1 MVLFMGIFN
10 FQPSDDNTGVLNRI
24 IEAYGFSSKLML
36 AEHFDMAASSLSGRY
51 RRPGFPADMVVRC
64 MAETGVTLE
73 WLTTGKGK
81 MYENQSVDIL
91 RVTNHKLIDGD
102 MFTAGDLMID
112 KVIFGAGTPLPSD
125 PISVQDGKNY
135 YLVDKKYGE
144 VFDGQWLVKID
155 GRFSIR
161 TLTRMPMQK
170 ARVSGSGMAF
180 DCDLADLTVV
190 GRVVAETVIY

>member
-1 MVLFMGIFN
+1 MGIFS
-10 FQPSDDNTGVLNRI
+10 FQPSDDNTGVLDRI

-51 RRPGFPADMVVRC
+51 RRHGFPADMVVRC
-64 MAETGVTLE
+64 MAETGVSLE

-81 MYENQSVDIL
+81 KYESQAVPDIL
-91 RVTNHKLIDGD
+91 RITNYKMIDGEL
-102 MFTAGDLMID
+102 FEAGDLMID
-112 KVIFGAGTPLPSD
+112 KVMFGAGTPIPSD
-125 PISVQDGKNY
+125 PKSIQDGKNY
-135 YLVDKKYGE
+135 YVIDKKYGE
-144 VFDGQWLVKID
+144 VFDGKWLVQID

-170 ARVSGSGMAF
+170 VRVSGSGMAF

-190 GRVVAETVIY
+190 GRVVKEIRDY

>member
-1 MVLFMGIFN
+1 MSQFKLQMDTDSAPVL
-10 FQPSDDNTGVLNRI
+10 DRI
-24 IEAYGFSSKLML
+24 IEAYGFTSKLQL
-36 AEHFDMAASSLSGRY
+36 AIHFDMAASTLSSRY
-51 RRPGFPADMVVRC
+51 RRGGFPADLVVQC
-64 MAETGVTLE
+64 AAETGVTLE
-73 WLTTGKGK
+73 WLATGKGK

-91 RVTNHKLIDGD
+91 RLINHKLIDGEI
-102 MFTAGDLMID
+102 FEAGDLMID
-112 KVIFGAGTPLPSD
+112 KVIFGAGIPIPSD

-135 YLVDKKYGE
+135 YLVDKKHGE

-155 GRFSIR
+155 GRLSIR

-170 ARVSGSGMAF
+170 VRVSGSGMAF

>member
-1 MVLFMGIFN
+1 MGKFN
-10 FQPSDDNTGVLNRI
+10 FDAFSKSAPVLDRI
-24 IEAYGFSSKLML
+24 IEAYGFGSKIML
-36 AEHFDMAASSLSGRY
+36 AQHFDMASSSLSGRY
-51 RRPGFPADMVVRC
+51 KRDVFPADMVVQC
-64 MAETGVTLE
+64 VAETGVNLE
-73 WLTTGKGK
+73 WLATGKGK

-91 RVTNHKLIDGD
+91 RVINHKLVDGEI
-102 MFTAGDLMID
+102 FEAGDLMID
-112 KVIFGAGTPLPSD
+112 KVIFGAGTPIPSD

-135 YLVDKKYGE
+135 YLVDKKHGD

-170 ARVSGSGMAF
+170 VRVSGSGMAF

-190 GRVVAETVIY
+190 GRVVKEIRDC

>member
-1 MVLFMGIFN
+1 MGKFHLDTFSKSGPVLDRM
-10 FQPSDDNTGVLNRI
+10 

-36 AEHFDMAASSLSGRY
+36 AQHFDMASSSLSGRY
-51 RRPGFPADMVVRC
+51 KRDIFPADMVVQC

-73 WLTTGKGK
+73 WLATGKGK

-112 KVIFGAGTPLPSD
+112 KVIFGAGTPIPSD

-135 YLVDKKYGE
+135 YLVDKKHGD

-170 ARVSGSGMAF
+170 VRVSGSGMAF

-190 GRVVAETVIY
+190 GRIIKEIKDY

>member
-1 MVLFMGIFN
+1 MSQFKLVMDGDSAPVL
-10 FQPSDDNTGVLNRI
+10 DRI
-24 IEAYGFSSKLML
+24 IEAYGFGSKIML
-36 AEHFDMAASSLSGRY
+36 AEHFDMAASSVSARY
-51 RRPGFPADMVVRC
+51 RRGGFPADLVVQC

-73 WLTTGKGK
+73 WLATGKGR
-81 MYENQSVDIL
+81 MYENQSADIL
-91 RVTNHKLIDGD
+91 RLTNHKLIDGEV
-102 MFTAGDLMID
+102 FQAGELMVD
-112 KVIFGAGTPLPSD
+112 KVMFGAGTPLPSD

-170 ARVSGSGMAF
+170 VRVSGSGMAF
-180 DCDLADLTVV
+180 DCDLADLIVV
-190 GRVVAETVIY
+190 GRVIKEIKDY